1 MRETTRTFIAIPIPD
16 SIGRNLV
23 QLQTKLAPEIPDC
36 RWTAS
41 SPWHM
46 TLAFLGDVRNRDLNE
61 LCLAVGSAAEA
72 FAPLELRLEG
82 LGSFPSPRK
91 PRVVWAGVT
100 ALDLQPLNDLRA
112 AVVQAATRAG

>member
-61 LCLAVGSAAEA
+61 LCLAVGSALLDNVLSSLAV
-72 FAPLELRLEG
+72 
-82 LGSFPSPRK
+82 RK
-91 PRVVWAGVT
+91 
-100 ALDLQPLNDLRA
+100 DL
-112 AVVQAATRAG
+112 